1 MEASTSSNAN
11 PSSSNSAPKKKRGR
25 IPNKVKEQMLK
36 EKAKE
41 STGEVEEGEDCSE
54 SSSKQKNLSKRGRKP
69 KEINFK
75 QQTTKMTD
83 FEMEETVILHL
94 PISIT
99 KITEINSSFQGY
111 SKFLQEE
118 TVSATT
124 TETGI
129 LQRFQAG
136 PSASKGN
143 PQYVNV
149 KTYNGQDPKNDQ
161 CVVTVYDKYTCL
173 PTEIGLANIDLVKV
187 TKVNIACWWCCHT
200 FENYPIPCP
209 ISFDDK
215 KNIFKGQGCFCSF
228 NCVKAY
234 LLDTKMLSKDLGV
247 FALFYKFLT
256 GKSIYTDPVKAAPQK
271 TLLNL
276 FGGILS
282 IDEFRETFTNLVTYK
297 INVYPVIFIPTQIE
311 VTEVSRMVKTSINNI
326 NSNKNQKKVIDDRV
340 IDNAIKRNT
349 VLKSTKINKNVNT
362 LGKLMGLTVNFD
374 SQ

>member
-1 MEASTSSNAN
+1 MEDNN
-11 PSSSNSAPKKKRGR
+11 PAAEISVPKKKRGR

-41 STGEVEEGEDCSE
+41 SAEEGVEDAEGIEGSE
-54 SSSKQKNLSKRGRKP
+54 TSSRQKNLSKRGRKP

-75 QQTTKMTD
+75 QQTAKIAD
-83 FEMEETVILHL
+83 FEMEEIVILQL
-94 PISIT
+94 PISIA

-111 SKFLQEE
+111 SKFLQD
-118 TVSATT
+118 TPSGVVFP
-124 TETGI
+124 
-129 LQRFQAG
+129 FQSVNG
-136 PSASKGN
+136 NSTQSSSKCD
-143 PQYVNV
+143 PQYINL
-149 KTYNGQDPKNDQ
+149 KTYNGQDEKNDQ

-173 PTEIGLANIDLVKV
+173 PTEIGLGNVDLVKA

-200 FENYPIPCP
+200 FDNYPIPCP

-215 KNIFKGQGCFCSF
+215 KELFKGHGCFCSF

-247 FALFYKFLT
+247 FASFYKFLT
-256 GKSIYTDPVKAAPQK
+256 GKSVCTDPIKKAPQK
-271 TLLNL
+271 TLLRL
-276 FGGILS
+276 FGGTMTIE
-282 IDEFRETFTNLVTYK
+282 EFRETFTNLVTYK

-311 VTEVSRMVKTSINNI
+311 VTEVSKMVKTSINNI